1 MSLKAKTEELLAKR
15 EKIREMGGPEK
26 VAKQHQRGKLTAR
39 ERIDKLFDAGSFLEI
54 GIHGTQMMGARATPA
69 DACITGYGKIDG
81 RPAAVIAYDFT
92 VLGGSIG
99 ETGERKA
106 TRIREIALKERMP
119 VVWLIDSGGARIS
132 PQDQVH
138 GDQVSLF
145 SGSGYLFKDQVTM
158 SGVVPQVAA
167 MVGPGAAGTAYIPG
181 LADFV
186 PMVKGTSSMALG
198 GPALVKAAVG
208 EDITEEDLGGSKIHN
223 EISGVADLEVE
234 NDEAC
239 LTAVKRYLS
248 YFPSHAG
255 AKPER
260 APFTGDAM
268 ALLDEK
274 ALALVPD
281 NPRQGYDVKK
291 VIKAIT
297 DPDSFFEM
305 KPKFAKN
312 LVTGL
317 ARVGGWSVG
326 IVANNP
332 MHLGGALDVNSADKA
347 ARFVWLCDAFE
358 IPLLFLA
365 DTPGFL
371 IGSKMEQQGVIRH
384 GAKMLFAV
392 SEATVPKI
400 TVVLRKS
407 YGAGYYVMCGRAYDP
422 DLIVA
427 WPGSEIAVMGA
438 DGMVGIATM
447 KLMEQTADP
456 AQQDAIKKAMVEQIK
471 PLIDIYKPAG
481 WAMIDDVID
490 PRETRRVIFQTL
502 ELTRNK
508 TVERPRRKHGVLPV

>member
-1 MSLKAKTEELLAKR
+1 MSLKDLTDELAQKR
-15 EKIREMGGPEK
+15 ASIKEMGGAER
-26 VAKQHQRGKLTAR
+26 VEKQHARGKLTAR
-39 ERIDKLFDAGSFLEI
+39 ERIDRLFDPGTFLEI
-54 GIHGTQMMGARATPA
+54 GIHGTQMMGARPTAA
-69 DACITGYGKIDG
+69 DACITGYGKIGG
-81 RPAAVIAYDFT
+81 RYAGVVAYDFT

-119 VVWLIDSGGARIS
+119 VVWLIDSAGARIS

-145 SGSGYLFKDQVTM
+145 SGSGYLFKEQVIM

-198 GPALVKAAVG
+198 GPPLVKAVVG
-208 EDITEEDLGGSKIHN
+208 EEISEEDLGGSKVHN
-223 EISGVADLEVE
+223 ELSGVADLEVPD
-234 NDEAC
+234 DEAC
-239 LTAVKRYLS
+239 IAAVKTYLS
-248 YFPSHAG
+248 YFPSHSG

-260 APFTGDAM
+260 ATFAGDAM
-268 ALLDEK
+268 ALLDDK
-274 ALALVPD
+274 ALALVPE

-291 VIKAIT
+291 VIRALA
-297 DPDSFFEM
+297 DDGSFFEI
-305 KPKFAKN
+305 KPKWAKN

-317 ARVGGWSVG
+317 CRVGGYSVG
-326 IVANNP
+326 VVANNP

-347 ARFVWLCDAFE
+347 ARFVWLCDAFNV
-358 IPLLFLA
+358 PLLFLA

-371 IGSKMEQQGVIRH
+371 IGSKVEQAGIIRH

-422 DLIVA
+422 DVIVA
-427 WPGSEIAVMGA
+427 WPGAEIAVMGA
-438 DGMVGIATM
+438 EGMVGIATK
-447 KLMEQTADP
+447 KLMEQTPDA
-456 AQQDAIKKAMVEQIK
+456 AQQEAIKKQMVDTIK
-471 PLIDIYKPAG
+471 PLINIYKPAG

-490 PRETRRVIFQTL
+490 PRETRRVVFQAL

-508 TVERPRRKHGVLPV
+508 TVERPPRKHGVLPV

>member
-1 MSLKAKTEELLAKR
+1 MSLKDLADDLQKKR
-15 EKIREMGGPEK
+15 EQLKTMGGAER
-26 VAKQHQRGKLTAR
+26 VEKQHSRGKLTAR
-39 ERIDKLFDAGSFLEI
+39 ERIDRLFDAGTFLEI
-54 GIHGTQMMGARATPA
+54 GIHGTQMMGARHTPA
-69 DACITGYGKIDG
+69 DACITGYGKING

-119 VVWLIDSGGARIS
+119 VIWLVDSAGARIS
-132 PQDQVH
+132 PQDHVH
-138 GDQVSLF
+138 GDQISLF
-145 SGSGYLFKDQVTM
+145 AGSGYLFKEQVIM

-198 GPALVKAAVG
+198 GPPLVKAVVG
-208 EDITEEDLGGSKIHN
+208 EDVTEEDLGGSKIHN

-239 LTAVKRYLS
+239 LQAVKDYLS
-248 YFPSHAG
+248 FFPQSSA
-255 AKPER
+255 AKPSR
-260 APFTGDAM
+260 ADFAEAIGP
-268 ALLDEK
+268 LDDK
-274 ALALVPD
+274 ILSVVPD
-281 NPRQGYDVKK
+281 NARQGYDMKK
-291 VIKAIT
+291 LIKLLV
-297 DPDSFFEM
+297 DGGVFFEM
-305 KPKFAKN
+305 KPKWAKN
-312 LVTGL
+312 LVTGF
-317 ARVGGWSVG
+317 ARVGGHPVG

-332 MHLGGALDVNSADKA
+332 MFLGGALDVNSADKA
-347 ARFVWLCDAFE
+347 ARFVWLCDAFN

-371 IGSKMEQQGVIRH
+371 IGTKMEQAGVIRH

-400 TVVLRKS
+400 TVVVRKS

-427 WPGSEIAVMGA
+427 WPTGEISVMGPE
-438 DGMVGIATM
+438 GMAGIATK
-447 KLMEQTADP
+447 KLGDMDPEQ
-456 AQQDAIKKAMVEQIK
+456 QKAAFNQVVDTIK
-471 PLIDIYKPAG
+471 PLINIYKVAG
-481 WAMIDDVID
+481 WALVDDVID
-490 PRETRRVIFQTL
+490 PRETRKVVFQAL
-502 ELTRNK
+502 EMTRNK
-508 TVERPRRKHGVLPV
+508 TVERPPRKHGVLPV